1 VESNEP
7 RPISY
12 NVYLNDNRTRMTV
25 VQVHPDSASME
36 FHMKVA
42 STVFAKFAGVI
53 RLSAMDVYG
62 KPSDDLL
69 EQMQDKLR
77 MLGNAT
83 VTVHDLHAGFDRF
96 GLHWRSSSTNAPEPT
111 ARRGRPTSG
120 SGVCADD
127 LNRWHHVPPVGHTVS
142 GMGETE
148 DVERAIDELF
158 VAPPE
163 GFTESRN
170 ALAKRLKEDGDAE
183 AARRVG
189 ALRKP
194 VRSAWAVNRLVHE
207 DRSAVEE
214 LLQVGQQLRQAQ
226 RRALSGGDAD
236 QLRQRSEERRK
247 LVTALTRRAA
257 RALGQDPTPA
267 LIEEIAATFESA
279 SAVEDAA
286 REVLEGRLSKPSV
299 RPAGFGDVVGL
310 KVVPGRGPKESAGP
324 PADDGAER
332 ASRDREVRAA
342 ERRER
347 QLRERVERLRAEVAG
362 MEERLSERREKL
374 RAAEA
379 EARGAAVDLKRLRN

>member
-1 VESNEP
+1 M
-7 RPISY
+7 R
-12 NVYLNDNRTRMTV
+12 
-25 VQVHPDSASME
+25 Q
-36 FHMKVA
+36 
-42 STVFAKFAGVI
+42 
-53 RLSAMDVYG
+53 
-62 KPSDDLL
+62 
-69 EQMQDKLR
+69 
-77 MLGNAT
+77 
-83 VTVHDLHAGFDRF
+83 
-96 GLHWRSSSTNAPEPT
+96 
-111 ARRGRPTSG
+111 
-120 SGVCADD
+120 
-127 LNRWHHVPPVGHTVS
+127 TVS
-142 GMGETE
+142 GMPGTE

-163 GFTESRN
+163 AFTESRN
-170 ALAKRLKEDGDAE
+170 ALANRLKDEGDGE

-214 LLQVGQQLRQAQ
+214 LLKVGEQLRLAQ

-257 RALGQDPTPA
+257 RALGQEPTPA
-267 LIEEIAATFESA
+267 AIEEIASTFEAA
-279 SAVEDAA
+279 SADEEAAA
-286 REVLEGRLSKPSV
+286 RQVLEGRLSKPFP

-310 KVVPGRGPKESAGP
+310 KVVPGPGRQEPPGPS
-324 PADDGAER
+324 ADDRAER
-332 ASRDREVRAA
+332 ASREREVRAA

-347 QLRERVERLRAEVAG
+347 QARERVERLRAEVAG
-362 MEERLSERREKL
+362 MEDRMAERREKL

>member
-1 VESNEP
+1 MP
-7 RPISY
+7 
-12 NVYLNDNRTRMTV
+12 
-25 VQVHPDSASME
+25 
-36 FHMKVA
+36 
-42 STVFAKFAGVI
+42 G
-53 RLSAMDVYG
+53 
-62 KPSDDLL
+62 
-69 EQMQDKLR
+69 
-77 MLGNAT
+77 
-83 VTVHDLHAGFDRF
+83 
-96 GLHWRSSSTNAPEPT
+96 
-111 ARRGRPTSG
+111 
-120 SGVCADD
+120 
-127 LNRWHHVPPVGHTVS
+127 
-142 GMGETE
+142 TE
-148 DVERAIDELF
+148 DVERGIDELF

-183 AARRVG
+183 TARRVG
-189 ALRKP
+189 AMRKP

-214 LLQVGQQLRQAQ
+214 LLQVGQQLRLAQ

-257 RALGQDPTPA
+257 RALGQEPTPA
-267 LIEEIAATFESA
+267 AIEEIAATFEAA
-279 SAVEDAA
+279 SADEDAA
-286 REVLEGRLSKPSV
+286 RQVLEGRLSKPFG

-310 KVVPGRGPKESAGP
+310 KVVPGGGPEEPAGP

-332 ASRDREVRAA
+332 ASREREVRAA

-362 MEERLSERREKL
+362 MEERLAERREKL